1 MARKQVTN
9 EDKKK
14 INELYA
20 ISHNYSQVARETGFS
35 PSTVKKYIIP
45 NYVSENSIKKKIF
58 KFEDIPDLSFENFK
72 NLEDWGELCSLS
84 NEEKDEIKEFWNEIL
99 I

>member
-35 PSTVKKYIIP
+35 PSTVKKIY
-45 NYVSENSIKKKIF
+45 YS
-58 KFEDIPDLSFENFK
+58 
-72 NLEDWGELCSLS
+72 
-84 NEEKDEIKEFWNEIL
+84 
-99 I
+99 